1 MFSFTNTILNRIF
14 NKYRIMK
21 NESLTINEKG
31 LNLKDT
37 KSILLSCIDAAINGY
52 KLNHLSGWMKN
63 HEVAKLEED
72 ENFVKLIEMKDAFDK
87 LYAEYDAI
95 ESEVQ
100 LNISFDLLVEGQKK
114 KDKLQEEAMKN
125 H

>member
-1 MFSFTNTILNRIF
+1 
-14 NKYRIMK
+14 MK